1 MGLKIP
7 NCALVIIGRECHDG
21 YLGNIDVGCEV
32 CLGRFDNYVE
42 EECCCEVE
50 IDVGDKVGAEVD
62 MLLLLSARI
71 EFWNKVK
78 WIDEELDGL
87 NSCKVEEDCLENNL
101 EYENLVSSNVT
112 SIATKTRPN
121 LSKLLYPL

>member
-1 MGLKIP
+1 M
-7 NCALVIIGRECHDG
+7 
-21 YLGNIDVGCEV
+21 
-32 CLGRFDNYVE
+32 
-42 EECCCEVE
+42 
-50 IDVGDKVGAEVD
+50 
-62 MLLLLSARI
+62 
-71 EFWNKVK
+71 K

-121 LSKLLYPL
+121 LSKLLYPLEREL